1 MNTTPSIF
9 NEKQLNCVILGGRHP
24 DQEPLL
30 KVAAILLN
38 SGNRH
43 KREQILQSL
52 TACRFEKII
61 SIENDS
67 KNYNLED
74 FAQAFPHVK
83 FIIPLDHAN
92 DGDLVNLAVSEAA
105 SEHFVVLRDTMN
117 ITPSILTATL
127 SEKLSSQD
135 VFCITPRVFSRTGQ
149 AIPVLFAPSAKRAKL
164 KIDSSAKVLDGLP
177 TLYPF
182 NLIGYYDTRRFMA
195 LGGFDGK
202 IKNPYW
208 QNLDLAFRAWL
219 WGERIQLSTTF
230 TVAFA
235 DEIVAFDSTPDLS
248 QLRFFLKN
256 MAPVFKKERAEI
268 PFAKFWGYAWH
279 SSCGFFESLRQF
291 KAARSW
297 VRENR
302 CRFKMDAY
310 KLISEWGRE

>member
-105 SEHFVVLRDTMN
+105 SEQIINRIAPLLR
-117 ITPSILTATL
+117 P
-127 SEKLSSQD
+127 
-135 VFCITPRVFSRTGQ
+135 P
-149 AIPVLFAPSAKRAKL
+149 
-164 KIDSSAKVLDGLP
+164 
-177 TLYPF
+177 
-182 NLIGYYDTRRFMA
+182 
-195 LGGFDGK
+195 
-202 IKNPYW
+202 
-208 QNLDLAFRAWL
+208 
-219 WGERIQLSTTF
+219 
-230 TVAFA
+230 
-235 DEIVAFDSTPDLS
+235 
-248 QLRFFLKN
+248 
-256 MAPVFKKERAEI
+256 
-268 PFAKFWGYAWH
+268 
-279 SSCGFFESLRQF
+279 
-291 KAARSW
+291 
-297 VRENR
+297 
-302 CRFKMDAY
+302 
-310 KLISEWGRE
+310 LISDFVHGTSCPSVTMTDFWPI

>member
-30 KVAAILLN
+30 KVCAILLN

-43 KREQILQSL
+43 MRQQNLQNL

-74 FAQAFPHVK
+74 FAQEFPHVK
-83 FIIPLDHAN
+83 FIIPLDAAN
-92 DGDLVNLAVSEAA
+92 DGDLVNLAVSEVS
-105 SEHFVVLRDTMN
+105 SEHFVVLRDTLN
-117 ITPSILTATL
+117 ITPSILSATL
-127 SEKLSSQD
+127 SEKLSSQK
-135 VFCITPRVFSRTGQ
+135 VFCIVPRVFSRTGQ

-182 NLIGYYDTRRFMA
+182 NFLGYYDTKKFKE

-202 IKNPYW
+202 IKTPYW

-219 WGERIQLSTTF
+219 WGERIQLSTAF
-230 TVAFA
+230 TMTFA
-235 DEIVAFDSTPDLS
+235 DEIAAADSTPDLS

-256 MAPVFKKERAEI
+256 MAPVYKNERAEI
-268 PFAKFWGYAWH
+268 PFSKFWGYSLH
-279 SSCGFFESLRQF
+279 SSCGFIESLRHF
-291 KAARSW
+291 KAVRAW
-297 VRENR
+297 VKENR
-302 CRFKMDAY
+302 CRYKMDAY

>member
-24 DQEPLL
+24 DLEPLL
-30 KVAAILLN
+30 KVTAILLN

-43 KREQILQSL
+43 KREQTLQSL

-67 KNYNLED
+67 NNYNLED
-74 FAQAFPHVK
+74 FSQAFPHVK
-83 FIIPLDHAN
+83 FIIPLDPAN
-92 DGDLVNLAVSEAA
+92 DGDLVNLAVSEVA

-117 ITPSILTATL
+117 ITPSILPATL
-127 SEKLSSQD
+127 SQKLSDQN
-135 VFCITPRVFSRTGQ
+135 VFCIVPRVFSRAGQ
-149 AIPVLFAPSAKRAKL
+149 AIPILFAPSAKKAKL

-182 NLIGYYDTRRFMA
+182 NLIGYYDTKRFKA
-195 LGGFDGK
+195 LGGYDGK
-202 IKNPYW
+202 IQNPYW

-230 TVAFA
+230 TVTFA
-235 DEIVAFDSTPDLS
+235 DEIAALDSTPDLS

-256 MAPVFKKERAEI
+256 MAPVFKNERAEI
-268 PFAKFWGYAWH
+268 PFAKFWGYNLH

-291 KAARSW
+291 KTVRAW

-302 CRFKMDAY
+302 CRYKMDAY